1 MTLSELEKEVP
12 ELADY
17 IGTMPDELRQLA
29 RVKIHPPGGL
39 IHQKDSVLR
48 YLGIVAKGENR

>member
-17 IGTMPDELRQLA
+17 TETMPAELRRLA
-29 RVKIHPPGGL
+29 RVKV
-39 IHQKDSVLR
+39 Q
-48 YLGIVAKGENR
+48 